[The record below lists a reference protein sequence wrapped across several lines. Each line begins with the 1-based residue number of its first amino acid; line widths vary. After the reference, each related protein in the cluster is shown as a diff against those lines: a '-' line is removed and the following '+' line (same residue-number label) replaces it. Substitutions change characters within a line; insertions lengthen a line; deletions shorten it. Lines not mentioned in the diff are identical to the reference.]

1 MRDLNVDVVCLGEAL
16 VDLVSTKSGVR
27 LDRAPTFLKV
37 AGGAPANVAVGVA
50 RLGRRAAFIGSLG
63 VDPLGAFLAETLALA
78 GVDVT
83 ATSRSRRRTA
93 LALVA
98 LAADG
103 ERDFLFYG
111 DQPAHLDLRLTAR
124 MRTMIRSAR
133 IFHYGSI
140 SLIRDPARTATVE
153 AIREARDAGV
163 LCSYDPN
170 LRMALWPDARSA
182 RRRMW
187 DALGLANVVKV
198 NEEEL
203 TFLTGCAGVTA
214 GLRALTDAGPRLA
227 IVTQG
232 AQGCSYRT
240 PGGEGKVPGY
250 VARVLDTT
258 GAGDAFVA
266 GLLAGL
272 LSSPAATVTA
282 LPPIPQL
289 EQVLAHANAT
299 AALSTERRGGIPSLP
314 SRRRVDAFLR
324 AKRRPERLSGGG

>member
-1 MRDLNVDVVCLGEAL
+1 
-16 VDLVSTKSGVR
+16 
-27 LDRAPTFLKV
+27 
-37 AGGAPANVAVGVA
+37 
-50 RLGRRAAFIGSLG
+50 
-63 VDPLGAFLAETLALA
+63 
-78 GVDVT
+78 
-83 ATSRSRRRTA
+83 
-93 LALVA
+93 VA

-124 MRTMIRSAR
+124 MRAKIRGAR

-170 LRMALWPDARSA
+170 LRMNLWPDARSA

-187 DALGLANVVKV
+187 DALGLADVVKV

-203 TFLTGCAGVTA
+203 AFLTGRRSVAA

-232 AQGCSYRT
+232 PQGCAYRA
-240 PGGEGKVPGY
+240 PSAEGKVPGY
-250 VARVLDTT
+250 SARVLDTT

-266 GLLAGL
+266 GLLVGL
-272 LSSPAATVTA
+272 LASPAANAIT
-282 LPPIPQL
+282 LPDAPQL
-289 EQVLAHANAT
+289 EQVLAYANAT

-324 AKRRPERLSGGG
+324 AKRPPERFSAGG